1 MAEVWRPVSHR
12 RLRPLGHGSPTWPL
26 PRPPRGSLSRP
37 GPPRQASCATERPL
51 TRQFT
56 SGLGLLHLER
66 PTCHVP
72 GTQLRPPAAQ
82 AARPRPS
89 QSVCPHTD
97 ALPPPLTSVLGPGS
111 RSPPS
116 RCLFLGRTQGLKSIP
131 TESHFNQRGVPRS
144 THVASVRRPHR
155 PPRPSVPE
163 NRCAQ
168 KPELRGDESRPTEQA
183 PKHET
188 RPCWRKRRLFPEAR
202 WGFSPRRTTQTW
214 APTTLSEHRA

>member
-1 MAEVWRPVSHR
+1 MGLTEKPRENRPRGLGFRKPRGNNGSSVHRGRMAEVWRPVSHR

-97 ALPPPLTSVLGPGS
+97 ARPPPLTSVLGPGS

-116 RCLFLGRTQGLKSIP
+116 RCPFLGRTQGLKSIP
-131 TESHFNQRGVPRS
+131 TESHFNQQGVPRS
-144 THVASVRRPHR
+144 THVAPAPLRSGEQVR
-155 PPRPSVPE
+155 S
-163 NRCAQ
+163 
-168 KPELRGDESRPTEQA
+168 
-183 PKHET
+183 ET
-188 RPCWRKRRLFPEAR
+188 RTP
-202 WGFSPRRTTQTW
+202 G
-214 APTTLSEHRA
+214 

>member
-26 PRPPRGSLSRP
+26 PRPPGGSLSRP

-97 ALPPPLTSVLGPGS
+97 APPPPPLTSVLGPGS

-116 RCLFLGRTQGLKSIP
+116 RCPFLGRTQGLKSIP

-144 THVASVRRPHR
+144 THVALRAPPFRRTGALRNPNSGVTSRARQRRRQSTKRVRAGGSAASSLKRAGVSRLVGQHRRGHR
-155 PPRPSVPE
+155 PR
-163 NRCAQ
+163 
-168 KPELRGDESRPTEQA
+168 
-183 PKHET
+183 
-188 RPCWRKRRLFPEAR
+188 
-202 WGFSPRRTTQTW
+202 
-214 APTTLSEHRA
+214 